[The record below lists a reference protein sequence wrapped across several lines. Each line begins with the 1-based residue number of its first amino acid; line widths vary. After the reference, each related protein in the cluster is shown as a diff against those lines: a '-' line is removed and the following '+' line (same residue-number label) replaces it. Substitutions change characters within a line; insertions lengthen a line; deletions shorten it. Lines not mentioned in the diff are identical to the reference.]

1 MERIRQ
7 ALEMARAEREVLKR
21 ANAGGASASAAKFI
35 PRLADIPV
43 AQAASASQP
52 YRGSLELSP
61 DADVLRR
68 SRLLGPGLTGP
79 AAGGYKMLRT
89 QVMQRM
95 QQRGWNTL
103 AVLAATAGDGATTVA
118 LNLAMAIAAD
128 PTRSALLVDFNLRR
142 PGMAAALGIP
152 GEPGVEQCLIG
163 EYRIEE
169 VFVRL
174 KGYEQ
179 LLLAPASGPVV
190 QSSELLGSDTARK
203 LVAELKTR
211 HDDRIVIFDLPPVL
225 ESDDALRFAPLV
237 DAVLLVIGEGR
248 TRIEDV
254 HRCFELLK
262 DRPVVGT
269 VLNCARSGALA
280 PYAY

>member
-1 MERIRQ
+1 MERIRR
-7 ALEMARAEREVLKR
+7 ALEMARAEREVLRR
-21 ANAGGASASAAKFI
+21 ANGSGARTSSPQVI
-35 PRLADIPV
+35 PLLADIPV
-43 AQAASASQP
+43 AQATSANEPFRRSF
-52 YRGSLELSP
+52 ELTP

-68 SRLLGPGLTGP
+68 SRLLGPALTGP
-79 AAGGYKMLRT
+79 AAEGYKMLRT

-103 AVLAATAGDGATTVA
+103 AVLAPMAGDGATTVA
-118 LNLAMAIAAD
+118 LNLAMAISAD
-128 PTRSALLVDFNLRR
+128 PTRSALLVDFNLRH

-163 EYRIEE
+163 DYRIEE

-174 KGYEQ
+174 KGYEH
-179 LLLAPASGPVV
+179 LLLAPAAGPVA
-190 QSSELLGSDTARK
+190 QSSELLGSERARK

-211 HDDRIVIFDLPPVL
+211 HADRMVLFDLPPAL
-225 ESDDALRFAPLV
+225 ASDDALSFAPLV
-237 DAVLLVIGEGR
+237 DAVLLVIAEGR

-254 HRCFELLK
+254 QRCFELLK
-262 DRPVVGT
+262 NRPVVGT